1 MRVIVKIAFAACA
14 FIMLSCLIAPT
25 AAQAKTWTLNSNS
38 EIDRTWGKA
47 YYTYELVGLPNALS
61 DNVAKRY
68 FKYNVLIDLKD
79 EGSQVPLNGV
89 TKNFNFQLYT
99 KNETDKIAVDSVTK
113 RGRYFFWTTHG
124 DDPLPLSRSTG
135 EFYVIGQGSGSLS
148 IAKSTFT
155 PAEAGSIPQA
165 LQLKNNTNTNSA
177 NSVVYTYTGVT
188 FSNGG
193 YHSTTPPTEPGS
205 YSVYADVPSDKANYL
220 HSYTTNSVSF
230 TIESNDFIASMLD
243 TGMYYRDGR
252 TYDGGW
258 TNQNLLYV
266 YKDSRLDRNAT
277 FELLRNGELLTGAS
291 RKPGVSPAG
300 DSFLSF
306 DITSET
312 AKDSVSVNHGDNYGI
327 TNFMNGFN
335 QQYERGVK
343 IDKTNPTVNATF
355 ASDTGK
361 LTVKAEDGLSGIGVS
376 EINTKNVRVNGG
388 EWQKAS
394 DVLLTEVGS
403 YSVSV
408 RAVDRAGNM
417 VVKDMVI
424 TVSTKITPV
433 IPSPN
438 PGQDDEANPGDG
450 LHIHTEIV

>member
-1 MRVIVKIAFAACA
+1 
-14 FIMLSCLIAPT
+14 MLALLVAPT
-25 AAQAKTWTLNSNS
+25 SAQAKTWTLNSNA
-38 EIDRTWGKA
+38 EIDRTWGQA

-61 DNVAKRY
+61 DKVAKRY

-79 EGSQVPLNGV
+79 EGSAIPLNGV
-89 TKNFNFQLYT
+89 MQNFNFQLYT
-99 KNETDKIAVDSVTK
+99 KNETDKIAVKSVTQ

-148 IAKSTFT
+148 ISKSTFT

-165 LQLKNNTNTNSA
+165 LQLQKNTNTNSA
-177 NSVVYTYTGVT
+177 NNVVYTYTGVT

-220 HSYTTNSVSF
+220 LRYTTNSVSF

-266 YKDSRLDRNAT
+266 YRNSSLDRNAT
-277 FELLRNGELLTGAS
+277 FELMRNGELLTGAS
-291 RKPGVSPAG
+291 RKPGMSPTG
-300 DSFLSF
+300 VPFLSY

-312 AKDSVSVNHGDNYGI
+312 DKDPVSVSHGDNYGI
-327 TNFMNGFN
+327 TNFFINFN

-343 IDKTNPTVNATF
+343 IDKTNPTVT
-355 ASDTGK
+355 ASWDSSTGK
-361 LTVKAEDGLSGIGVS
+361 VTVKAEDSLSGIGVS

-388 EWQKAS
+388 EWKKAS
-394 DVLLTEVGS
+394 DVLLTEVGT

-417 VVKDMVI
+417 VVRDFVF
-424 TVSTKITPV
+424 TVNDKITPV
-433 IPSPN
+433 TPTPDPDQKPDQGKDSN
-438 PGQDDEANPGDG
+438 TGDG
-450 LHIHTEIV
+450 FHIQSETV